1 MADILHSLRERD
13 AAKRPADDHVEPQPD
28 ATTAKRSLSPRGTAA
43 RRALE
48 KRLAPESLGKPES
61 EELASPEESH
71 APKSFAP
78 KPRLKSDAPKSQ
90 VKSESQEEPD
100 APKSQVKFESDAPKS
115 QVKSQVNVPP
125 RYCTCRGRH
134 ARRLLRAVIQRG
146 ESDAP
151 KSLGKSESQEE
162 PDAPERTLP
171 SGFKVKLKSPVS
183 AIPEAPKRAS
193 DEHPFQ
199 KLAAKAK
206 AIRDG
211 TYGD

>member
-1 MADILHSLRERD
+1 MDGQI
-13 AAKRPADDHVEPQPD
+13 V
-28 ATTAKRSLSPRGTAA
+28 
-43 RRALE
+43 
-48 KRLAPESLGKPES
+48 
-61 EELASPEESH
+61 ESH
-71 APKSFAP
+71 APKSDAP
-78 KPRLKSDAPKSQ
+78 KSQVKSDAPKQGKNKMGHCDKVAAALRQSAKFCAPKSQ

-115 QVKSQVNVPP
+115 QVKSQVK
-125 RYCTCRGRH
+125 
-134 ARRLLRAVIQRG
+134 
-146 ESDAP
+146 SDAP

-171 SGFKVKLKSPVS
+171 SGFKVKLKSPGS